1 MGRIDELIGRIEAG
15 EQITP
20 AEVNRIETL
29 LALDLVARGDQFV
42 ADTLASQAEADQAA
56 SASATD
62 G

>member
-42 ADTLASQAEADQAA
+42 ADTLARQAEADQAA